1 MRLVYLKETT
11 KIIVQGATQLKVDLT
26 EEGKRWELTQGAI
39 TATVAPQP
47 KEHALIITTPQAEA
61 KVLGTEFSLAV
72 TPDTTRLEV
81 VRGTVQFA
89 RREDGKSVM
98 VNCGTFALAAAG
110 AELAAHSLLPSPWN
124 SQDIGAVKVPGHA
137 RFDGKQCK
145 VHSAGKNSC
154 RIKDEFHFVYQTL
167 DGDGEIR
174 ARVVDVEL
182 TSPWAKGGVVIRQ
195 DLKACSPHA
204 FLGLTAGGRV
214 EFEHRSQ
221 KENCVDWAASDSA
234 PCWVRL
240 SRRGAAIA
248 AYKSYDGTTWM
259 EMGSDTFPTLGQRTY
274 VGLAA
279 TSCNKSKLTTAVFDN
294 ISVMSRA
301 K

>member
-1 MRLVYLKETT
+1 IQGTTGDVLVDRGGRLHHASAGFGLKAGDSVKTSADSAMRLVYLKETT
-11 KIIVQGATQLKVDLT
+11 KIIVQSGTQLKVEVT

-39 TATVAPQP
+39 TATLAPQP

-61 KVLGTEFSLAV
+61 KVLGTEFSLVV

-98 VNCGTFALAAAG
+98 VNCGTFALAGAG
-110 AELAAHSLLPSPWN
+110 AELAARSLLPSPWN

-167 DGDGEIR
+167 NGDGEIR
-174 ARVVDVEL
+174 GRVV
-182 TSPWAKGGVVIRQ
+182 
-195 DLKACSPHA
+195 
-204 FLGLTAGGRV
+204 
-214 EFEHRSQ
+214 
-221 KENCVDWAASDSA
+221 
-234 PCWVRL
+234 
-240 SRRGAAIA
+240 
-248 AYKSYDGTTWM
+248 
-259 EMGSDTFPTLGQRTY
+259 
-274 VGLAA
+274 
-279 TSCNKSKLTTAVFDN
+279 
-294 ISVMSRA
+294 
-301 K
+301 